1 MENNKKIRDHHPEAK
16 RKDEHPGAIDK
27 LPLRFRVLWRM
38 TCAILAVT
46 MFSIGYPEAG
56 IGSAI
61 AGNMF

>member
-1 MENNKKIRDHHPEAK
+1 M
-16 RKDEHPGAIDK
+16 DK
-27 LPLRFRVLWRM
+27 LPLRTRVCWRIG
-38 TCAILAVT
+38 CAMICVT